1 MVSSST
7 KPLASPRQ
15 DLIKGV
21 LERDRRLMSRLMT
34 LVENGEPSAISTIR
48 ELFPYTGKAI
58 TVGITGPPG
67 AGKSTLV
74 NQLAKEFRRRGK
86 TVGIIAVDPSSPFT
100 QGAILGDRV
109 RMQELIGDQGIF
121 VRSMASRG
129 AMGGLSDTT
138 IDVITILDA
147 FGKDIILVETVGVG
161 QDEVEVMRAVQ
172 TVIVVGIPGSGD
184 AIQALKA
191 GILEIANIYVVNKAD
206 REGADEAVSYLKQ
219 LLSLEPKKA
228 KAEWRTPVLKTIAM
242 AGEGV
247 TELANAIDQHSTY
260 LSSTGK
266 GQEEEAA
273 RIKHQ
278 VMTLAQRELYSRLSH
293 SESVKAALAEKVEAI
308 LKRETDP
315 YSSAKELA
323 DLAVEAESAL
333 QGG

>member
-1 MVSSST
+1 MEYTTNGLV
-7 KPLASPRQ
+7 KEL
-15 DLIKGV
+15 
-21 LERDRRLMSRLMT
+21 LEGNRRAMSRLIT
-34 LVENGEPSAISTIR
+34 LVENNSPSAVNAIQ
-48 ELFPYTGKAI
+48 ELYPYTGNAI

-74 NQLAKEFRRRGK
+74 NQLAKEFRKRDK

-109 RMQELIGDQGIF
+109 RMQELIGDPNVF

-138 IDVITILDA
+138 IDVIAVLDA

-172 TVIVVGIPGSGD
+172 TVIVVGVPGTGD

-206 REGADEAVSYLKQ
+206 REGADQAVSYLKQ

-228 KAEWRTPVLKTIAM
+228 KSEWRTPVLKTVAM
-242 AGEGV
+242 HGDGV
-247 TELANAIDQHSTY
+247 PELTKAIEAHHTY

-266 GQEEEAA
+266 GHEEEAA
-273 RIKHQ
+273 RIRHQ
-278 VMTLAQRELYSRLSH
+278 VLTLAQRELYSRLSR
-293 SESVKAALAEKVEAI
+293 SEKVKEVLAEKVQAI
-308 LKRETDP
+308 LRREANP
-315 YSSAKELA
+315 YRTARELA
-323 DLAVEAESAL
+323 DLAVESESP
-333 QGG
+333 GYSG